1 MEEAQK
7 ILPNGRKTAEQL
19 AVEQK
24 EISIS
29 EFFEK
34 NRHLLGFD
42 SKIKALLIIIK
53 EGVDNALDACEEA
66 RMLPEVYVRIEEL
79 EKEKYKIIIKDNG
92 PGIVKKNIPKI
103 FGTLL
108 FGSKFHKLRQSR
120 GQQGLGISMC
130 VLYSQLTS
138 GESTE
143 VISSIGKGETHKY
156 RLKMNVKTNSPVI
169 LSEEIVP
176 NHENWHGVQVTFICE
191 GLYREH
197 KQSVLEYL
205 RETAVSNPFARIV
218 FDGPTGR
225 YEFSRGVETLPK
237 EPTEIKPHLYGVEVG
252 LMSRMLH
259 DSKARTLQSFLTSE
273 FTRVGKTAALDVIKK
288 AEIWLTDS
296 AGNPVLD
303 EKGNNVPGARIS
315 PKKITDKQVN
325 SIIKAVKEVKLTRP
339 PTDCLSPLRSKLI
352 EEGLKKEMSPDFV
365 SAITRSPTVYRGW
378 PFQVEVG
385 IAYGGSIGEAKIMRF
400 ANRVPLLYQQGDCA
414 ITKAIS
420 TIDWRR
426 YGLEGDKFPVGP
438 IVVFVHICSVW
449 VPFTSESKEAVAS
462 YPIILKEVK
471 LALQEA
477 TRKLSLYLSGMR
489 RAEYQAE
496 RLRIFERYAG
506 ETALALNELTG
517 VPAEQIKARIKE
529 IVSKNIPVLKEEEEN
544 GKESGE
550 PETKPEAGQEAG

>member
-1 MEEAQK
+1 MGEETEK
-7 ILPNGRKTAEQL
+7 IMPNGTKTAEQL
-19 AVEQK
+19 AVEQR

-66 RMLPEVYVRIEEL
+66 RILPEVYVKIEEL

-92 PGIVKKNIPKI
+92 PGIVKKNIAKI

-138 GESTE
+138 GEPTE
-143 VISSIGKGETHKY
+143 VISSTGKGEAHKY
-156 RLKMNVKTNSPVI
+156 RLKIDVKTNSPVI
-169 LSEEIVP
+169 VDEEII
-176 NHENWHGVQVTFICE
+176 ETIDDWQGVQITFVCE

-197 KQSVLEYL
+197 RQSVLEYL
-205 RETAVSNPFARIV
+205 KETAVSNPFARII
-218 FDGPTGR
+218 FDAPTGK
-225 YEFSRGVETLPK
+225 YEFNRGAEVLPK

-259 DSKARTLQSFLTSE
+259 ESKARTLQSFLTSE
-273 FTRVGKTAALDVIKK
+273 FTRVGKTAALDIIKS
-288 AEIWLTDS
+288 ANIWLTDN
-296 AGNPVLD
+296 AGNKIMD
-303 EKGNNVPGARIS
+303 DKGKPIPGARIS
-315 PKKITDKQVN
+315 PSKITDEQVR

-339 PTDCLSPLRSKLI
+339 PTDCLSPLGARLV
-352 EEGLKKEMSPDFV
+352 EEGLNKEVSPDFV
-365 SAITRSPTVYRGW
+365 TAITRSPTVYRGW
-378 PFQVEVG
+378 PFQIEVG
-385 IAYGGSIGEAKIMRF
+385 IAYGGSIPEAKMMRF
-400 ANRVPLLYQQGDCA
+400 ANRVPLLYQAGDCA
-414 ITKAIS
+414 ITKAVQ

-426 YGLEGDKFPVGP
+426 YGLEGDKLPAGPV
-438 IVVFVHICSVW
+438 VVFIHICSVW

-462 YPIILKEVK
+462 YPIILREVK

-477 TRKLSLYLSGMR
+477 TRKLSTYLSGVR

-496 RLRIFERYAG
+496 RMRIFERYAG
-506 ETALALNELTG
+506 ETAIALNELTG
-517 VPAEQIKARIKE
+517 VPAEQIEAKIKE
-529 IVSKNIPVLKEEEEN
+529 IVSKNIPALKEEEEN
-544 GKESGE
+544 GEEGGE
-550 PETKPEAGQEAG
+550 PKAGPENG

>member
-1 MEEAQK
+1 MEEK
-7 ILPNGRKTAEQL
+7 IMPNGTKTAEQL
-19 AVEQK
+19 AMEQR

-66 RMLPEVYVRIEEL
+66 RILPEVYVKIEEL

-92 PGIVKKNIPKI
+92 PGIVKKNIAKI

-138 GESTE
+138 GEPTE
-143 VISSIGKGETHKY
+143 VISSTGNGEAHKY
-156 RLKMNVKTNSPVI
+156 RLKIDVKTNSPVI
-169 LSEEIVP
+169 LSEEIVQTTD
-176 NHENWHGVQVTFICE
+176 EWHGIQLTFVCE

-205 RETAVSNPFARIV
+205 KETAVSNPFARII
-218 FDGPTGR
+218 FEAPTGK
-225 YEFSRGVETLPK
+225 YEFNRGIEELPK
-237 EPTEIKPHLYGVEVG
+237 EPTEIQPHLYGVEVG

-259 DSKARTLQSFLTSE
+259 DSSARTLQSFLTGE
-273 FTRVGKTAALDVIKK
+273 FTRVGKTAALDIIKK
-288 AEIWLTDS
+288 ADIWLTDN
-296 AGNPVLD
+296 AGNKILD
-303 EKGNNVPGARIS
+303 DRGNPIPGARIS
-315 PKKITDKQVN
+315 PKKITDEQVR

-339 PTDCLSPLRSKLI
+339 PTDCLSPLGEKLVQ
-352 EEGLKKEMSPDFV
+352 EGLKKEVSPDFIT
-365 SAITRSPTVYRGW
+365 AITRSPTVYRGW

-385 IAYGGSIGEAKIMRF
+385 IAYGGSIEEAKIMRF
-400 ANRVPLLYQQGDCA
+400 ANRVPLLYQAGDCSV
-414 ITKAIS
+414 TKAIQ

-426 YGLEGDKFPVGP
+426 YGLEGDKIPVGP

-477 TRKLSLYLSGMR
+477 TRKLSTYLSGVR

-496 RLRIFERYAG
+496 RMRIFERYAG

-517 VPAEQIKARIKE
+517 IPSDQIEAKIKE
-529 IVSKNIPVLKEEEEN
+529 IVSKNVPTIIKEEEN
-544 GKESGE
+544 GKENRE
-550 PETKPEAGQEAG
+550 PEAKPETGQEAG

>member
-1 MEEAQK
+1 MEER
-7 ILPNGRKTAEQL
+7 IMPNGTKTAEQM
-19 AVEQK
+19 AVEQR

-66 RMLPEVYVRIEEL
+66 RILPDVYVKIEEL
-79 EKEKYKIIIKDNG
+79 EKEKYKIVIKDNG
-92 PGIVKKNIPKI
+92 PGIVKKNIAKI

-108 FGSKFHKLRQSR
+108 FGSKFHKLKQSR

-138 GESTE
+138 GEATE
-143 VISSIGKGETHKY
+143 VISSTGNGEAHKY
-156 RLKMNVKTNSPVI
+156 RLKIDVKTNSPVI
-169 LSEEIVP
+169 VSEEIITTTD
-176 NHENWHGVQVTFICE
+176 NWHGVQITFVCE

-205 RETAVSNPFARIV
+205 KETAVSNPFAKIV
-218 FDGPTGR
+218 FDSPTGK
-225 YEFSRGVETLPK
+225 YEFNRGAEVLPK
-237 EPTEIKPHLYGVEVG
+237 EPTEIRPHLYGVEVG
-252 LMSRMLH
+252 LMSRMLK
-259 DSKARTLQSFLTSE
+259 DSSARTLQSFLTSE
-273 FTRVGKTAALDVIKK
+273 FTRVGKTAALEIIKK
-288 AEIWLTDS
+288 ANIWLTDN
-296 AGNPVLD
+296 AGNKILD
-303 EKGNNVPGARIS
+303 DKGKPIPGARIS
-315 PKKITDKQVN
+315 PKKITDEQVR
-325 SIIKAVKEVKLTRP
+325 SITKAVKEVKLTRP
-339 PTDCLSPLRSKLI
+339 PTDCLSPLGAELV
-352 EEGLKKEMSPDFV
+352 EEGLKKEVSPEFV

-385 IAYGGSIGEAKIMRF
+385 IGYGGSIDEAKIMRF

-414 ITKAIS
+414 IAKSIQ
-420 TIDWRR
+420 TIDWKR
-426 YGLEGDKFPVGP
+426 YGLEGDKTPVGP
-438 IVVFVHICSVW
+438 IVIFVHICSVW

-477 TRKLSLYLSGMR
+477 TRKLSIYLSGVR
-489 RAEYQAE
+489 KAEYQAE
-496 RLRIFERYAG
+496 RMRIFERYAG
-506 ETALALNELTG
+506 ETAFALNELTG
-517 VPAEQIKARIKE
+517 VPAQQIETKIKE
-529 IVSKNIPVLKEEEEN
+529 IVSKHIPTLMKEEEN

-550 PETKPEAGQEAG
+550 PEAKPEDGQEAG